1 MSQRQLAHR
10 AGVHHSTIS
19 RLLRGGRH
27 PAFQTVLQLQAALES
42 PAPILA
48 LADGPGVHPASL
60 AAILRKDG
68 FLADE
73 EIAAVVELYA
83 RTIAS
88 RVAATGGGGH

>member
-1 MSQRQLAHR
+1 MSQRQLAYR

-27 PAFQTVLQLQAALES
+27 PALQTVLQLQTALDS
-42 PAPILA
+42 PAPILT

-68 FLADE
+68 FLADN

-83 RTIAS
+83 RMLAS
-88 RVAATGGGGH
+88 RVAAMGDRGH